1 MSLSMIGRLM
11 RTPVVLN
18 QWRTMKPLTKLY
30 VVQPRLLINIPEN
43 KVDNKFFSTT
53 NINKQDDQQPS
64 PAEASLIK

>member
-30 VVQPRLLINIPEN
+30 VQPRLLINITEN

-53 NINKQDDQQPS
+53 NIYKQDDQQPS
-64 PAEASLIK
+64 PAESSLIK